1 MIINHHHLISLVLFY
16 WQDNINNIIG
26 EIIIDAIIN
35 DLRFEIYILWLSA
48 YAKCSYNISQD
59 YFSGFLA
66 FYLGPFVFYIHVQLM
81 MFEVFHFRRS
91 NFYWGVVVWG
101 GGGVPILFYLLWN
114 ITMLSDKLVIYV
126 MQEEGFRMIREA
138 LARSANAA
146 HAEISGNSSS
156 GQELELG

>member
-1 MIINHHHLISLVLFY
+1 LKFSISVAATFIGVLLF
-16 WQDNINNIIG
+16 
-26 EIIIDAIIN
+26 
-35 DLRFEIYILWLSA
+35 
-48 YAKCSYNISQD
+48 
-59 YFSGFLA
+59 
-66 FYLGPFVFYIHVQLM
+66 
-81 MFEVFHFRRS
+81 
-91 NFYWGVVVWG
+91 G